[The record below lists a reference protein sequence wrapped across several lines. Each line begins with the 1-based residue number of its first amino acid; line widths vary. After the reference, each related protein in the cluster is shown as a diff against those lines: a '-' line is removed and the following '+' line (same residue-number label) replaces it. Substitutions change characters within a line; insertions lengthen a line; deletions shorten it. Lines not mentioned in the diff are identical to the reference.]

1 MILTINDPIYVQ
13 SVVVAIAEK
22 SVPRILRAVVRA
34 GYKVADAKD
43 LTTALKM
50 GELHGC
56 TVGDPDSGA
65 VIIRLLNLRRGNVED
80 IWSLVHE
87 CVHAGTMLFARV
99 GFPLRAKTDEP
110 FAYYVSFLVK
120 EVLEKAGQGVG

>member
-22 SVPRILRAVVRA
+22 SVPRILQAVVRA
-34 GYKVADAKD
+34 GYDVAESKG
-43 LTTALKM
+43 LGTALKM

-65 VIIRLLNLRRGNVED
+65 VIIRLMNLRRGNVDD

-87 CVHAGTMLFARV
+87 AVHAGTMLFAKV
-99 GFPLRAKTDEP
+99 GFPLKAKMDEP
-110 FAYYVSFLVK
+110 FAYYVSFLVRA
-120 EVLEKAGQGVG
+120 VLAKVARGA